1 MVLGQLSTS
10 MKLVRWRN
18 LFIVIGTIILLIWLL
33 GKSRELYFGEHQRY
47 SNSLSQLRERY
58 AILNQDMLKARYN
71 YLTSY
76 DVFVKD
82 ISDLKA
88 IQKELEKIPDYI
100 EEYGRQELKVLL
112 SNNAEAIARKEQLIE
127 QFKSQNAIL
136 KNSLRYLPVL
146 TTDLRG
152 LSLYQS
158 QYRSRPINELIDK
171 LLLYN
176 FTSDEE
182 MKPTIKNH
190 MNTLLRLIEEAD
202 SEDKSLLEIALA
214 HSQIIIT
221 YKPRVDDLI
230 ERVMKLDTR
239 ATVDRLTNTYNF
251 YYQEANETIGYYQLY
266 TTFFVIIIVGFVA
279 YIVVNKFRIMNREIK
294 SLNRQLKTEN
304 IRLTAEVEVTR
315 RLQQMILPAA
325 EELHQIPGLDI
336 SGFMEPAE
344 EVGGDYYDVLTQNG
358 RVKIAIGDVT
368 GHGLES
374 GVLAI
379 MVQTAVRTLLE
390 ANETDFNKFLSVLNR
405 TIYNNV
411 QRMNSDKNLTLCLL
425 DYQKGMLRLSGQHE
439 NTIVVRYGGNIEV
452 IDTIDLGF
460 PIGLE
465 EEITDFVAEARVL
478 LKPGEA
484 VVLYTDGITE
494 AEDNNKVQY
503 GLDRLCNVV
512 KFNWKRSADEI
523 RQAVIKDL
531 RLHIGTQKVYDD
543 ITLLVLKQK

>member
-202 SEDKSLLEIALA
+202 SEDQSLLEIALA

-239 ATVDRLTNTYNF
+239 ATVDQLTNTYSF

>member
-76 DVFVKD
+76 DAFVKD

-127 QFKSQNAIL
+127 QFKSQNSIL

-202 SEDKSLLEIALA
+202 SEDKYLLEIALA

-239 ATVDRLTNTYNF
+239 TTVDRLTSTYNF

-358 RVKIAIGDVT
+358 LVKIAIGDVT

-390 ANETDFNKFLSVLNR
+390 ANETDYNKFLCVLNR

-494 AEDNNKVQY
+494 AEDSNKVQY

-523 RQAVIKDL
+523 RQAVIRDL
-531 RLHIGTQKVYDD
+531 RSHIGTQKVYDD
-543 ITLLVLKQK
+543 ITLVILKQK